1 MSEQL
6 LISAEYSESLTLKS
20 GESIAIRLIRPS
32 DKAKMLR
39 AFAELSD
46 NSRYKRFFGAKHT
59 LTESDLRYF
68 TETDYWDHFAL
79 GAVAINED
87 GSEGDGLAV
96 ARCVRLHEDPDCAEV
111 AITVIDRMQGM
122 GLGRALLERLITAAL
137 ERDIFRFRFLCLAY
151 NQDMQNLV
159 KQVCQV
165 VETRSDGDLIIAET
179 ELPRDV
185 PERTIPNAPER
196 MFNFYQL
203 FRAMAIHSVDL
214 QLCFGHKAVKR
225 SVNSNLIGA
234 DLLRRIKRP
243 GSSKS
248 DNRISSKHEN

>member
-1 MSEQL
+1 MSKQL
-6 LISAEYSESLTLKS
+6 MIDPEYSDRITLSS
-20 GESIAIRLIRPS
+20 GETVSLRLIRPS
-32 DKAKMLR
+32 DKEKMLR
-39 AFAELSD
+39 AFSELSD
-46 NSRYKRFFGAKHT
+46 ASRYKRFFGAKHT

-68 TETDYWDHFAL
+68 TENDSWDHFAL

-111 AITVIDRMQGM
+111 AITVIDRMQGK

-165 VETRSDGDLIIAET
+165 VETHSDGDLIVAET
-179 ELPRDV
+179 QLPRDV
-185 PERTIPNAPER
+185 PEHTIPNAPER
-196 MFNFYQL
+196 MFNFYKL
-203 FRAMAIHSVDL
+203 FRAMAVHSVDL
-214 QLCFGHKAVKR
+214 QLCFGHNAVKR
-225 SVNSNLIGA
+225 SVNSGLAGA
-234 DLLRRIKRP
+234 DLLRRLKRP
-243 GSSKS
+243 GGAKRR
-248 DNRISSKHEN
+248 NTEPH